1 MKTRNLSTI
10 FKSFLFGLSFCL
22 AACSGDET
30 ALPVDA
36 STAPEALILDD
47 VRAVIADARSIRT
60 PRGIEESLTVEIGGI
75 PQALTVRGRD
85 QRNPILLFIHGGP
98 GVTEMPVSWFYQ
110 NPLEDYFT
118 VVQWDQRGS
127 GKTAALNP
135 DFDPANLTAERMYQD
150 GEEVLDY
157 LRERYGKEKIF
168 VLGHSWGSVIGLE
181 IARRKPEALH
191 AYIGMGQVIHMQ
203 GNEAVGYRFAL
214 EQARA
219 RENETAIA
227 ELEALAPYPNPEGAL
242 DVGAILTQRKWLSE
256 FGGMTWGRPTLDYE
270 YNLRPLSPDY
280 DADDLMADGSS
291 GAVVMALLPQL
302 VSLDLRDVTSLDVPV
317 ILFLGRYDYATPS
330 EVAFEWF
337 EALEAPFK
345 QAVWFEHS
353 AHIMQLEQ
361 PGRFLTQ
368 LISVARPLAVE
379 AGDAAPDDRPGVGP

>member
-1 MKTRNLSTI
+1 MKLTFHILISALI
-10 FKSFLFGLSFCL
+10 MMWAGLI
-22 AACSGDET
+22 ACSPNPSTQTEAVTQGDTQSLE
-30 ALPVDA
+30 
-36 STAPEALILDD
+36 E
-47 VRAVIADARSIRT
+47 VRAIIQDARSIRE
-60 PRGIEESLTVEIGGI
+60 PRGVEESLTVDIGGI

-85 QRNPILLFIHGGP
+85 RRNPVLLFIHGGP

-135 DFDPANLTAERMYQD
+135 DFDPATLTAERMFQD
-150 GEEVLDY
+150 GEEVVDY
-157 LRERYGKEKIF
+157 LRARYGKEKIF

-181 IARRKPEALH
+181 LAKRKPDALH
-191 AYIGMGQVIHMQ
+191 AYIGMGQVIDMQ
-203 GNEAVGYRFAL
+203 SNEAVGYRFAL
-214 EQARA
+214 EQALA
-219 RENETAIA
+219 RGHEDAIA
-227 ELEALAPYPNPEGAL
+227 ELEALAPYPNPNGGM
-242 DVGAILTQRKWLSE
+242 DVRAVLTQRKWLSE

-280 DADDLMADGSS
+280 DAEDLTADEAS

-302 VSLDLRDVTSLDVPV
+302 ISLDMRDVTALDVPV

-330 EVAFEWF
+330 EVAFDWF
-337 EALEAPFK
+337 QELDAPFK

-368 LISVARPLAVE
+368 LVSVARPLAVQ
-379 AGDAAPDDRPGVGP
+379 AGDAAPEDSPGVGP